1 MVTVRARL
9 ATQMGRQMDV
19 IQGLSEWARMAE
31 ERRVSDFNSYV
42 VSIAEARYVMR
53 KVSRI
58 VDDEAK
64 LQGLDP
70 LEHQAMLQ
78 AYGSGEKL
86 RTVSQLAERLDV
98 APALASRVVNSLV
111 AKGMVTRHSSTADK
125 RVTEIEISAEGAEL
139 IKKIDQKVHVHMDYF
154 QTQLTEPQRLAAL
167 AIFTFYLGFGNPTP
181 ELVSS
186 FKQLSNSPR

>member
-1 MVTVRARL
+1 
-9 ATQMGRQMDV
+9 MDV
-19 IQGLSEWARMAE
+19 IEALSTWARKAE
-31 ERRVSDFNSYV
+31 ERRVSEFNSYV
-42 VSIAEARYVMR
+42 VNIAEARYVMR

-78 AYGSGEKL
+78 AYGVGDKL

-111 AKGMVTRHSSTADK
+111 AKGMVIRHSSPTDK
-125 RVTEIEISAEGAEL
+125 RVTEIEISEQGADL
-139 IKKIDQKVHVHMDYF
+139 IQKIDQRVHVHMDYF
-154 QTQLTEPQRLAAL
+154 QTQLTERQRLAAL
-167 AIFTFYLGFGNPTP
+167 AIFTFYLGFGNLTP
-181 ELVSS
+181 ALATSVKELSEAA
-186 FKQLSNSPR
+186 Q

>member
-1 MVTVRARL
+1 MDAMHSLSAWVTRAEDRR
-9 ATQMGRQMDV
+9 T
-19 IQGLSEWARMAE
+19 SEFSE
-31 ERRVSDFNSYV
+31 YV

-64 LQGLDP
+64 LEGLDP

-78 AYGSGEKL
+78 AYGASGKL
-86 RTVSQLAERLDV
+86 RTVSQIAERLDI

-111 AKGMVTRHSSTADK
+111 GKGMVIRRSSASDK

-139 IKKIDQKVHVHMDYF
+139 IRKIDRKVHVHMDYF
-154 QTQLTEPQRLAAL
+154 QTQLTETQRLAAL
-167 AIFTFYLGFGNPTP
+167 AIFSFYLGFGNPTP
-181 ELVSS
+181 ELASS
-186 FKQLSNSPR
+186 FNQFSEAGQ

>member
-1 MVTVRARL
+1 
-9 ATQMGRQMDV
+9 MDV
-19 IQGLSEWARMAE
+19 IQGLSAWVARAE
-31 ERRVSDFNSYV
+31 ERRSSEFSEYV

-64 LQGLDP
+64 LEGLDP

-78 AYGSGEKL
+78 AYGADGKL
-86 RTVSQLAERLDV
+86 RTVSQIAERLDI
-98 APALASRVVNSLV
+98 APALASRLVNSLV
-111 AKGMVTRHSSTADK
+111 RKGMVVRHSSAADK

-139 IKKIDQKVHVHMDYF
+139 IRKIDRKVHVHMDYF

-167 AIFTFYLGFGNPTP
+167 AIFSFYLGFGHPTP
-181 ELVSS
+181 ELASS
-186 FKQLSNSPR
+186 FSKFSDAHR